1 MAANQGAPKTLKSP
15 RWFSQGARAGCDT
28 KYCCTPEGLLPCC
41 GSIDPGTLPR
51 ASRNS
56 RTSAIRI
63 EVSWRH
69 AHFSQPTNP
78 NAPPA
83 GDAGPGRGGSS
94 GPAAG
99 SNGSV
104 SGARTSVIGSPALSG
119 DLRQDRGQL
128 RVGRG
133 LEDGARDMPG
143 RVDHERGR
151 GPGERH
157 HGAEIEGDH
166 LAGVAHARGRD
177 AEVPDKGLGAGLRVT
192 LVHAEEGHAG
202 RLIVPSH
209 RGERRGLR
217 AARGAPRSQEVE

>member
-15 RWFSQGARAGCDT
+15 RWFSQGARAGCDA
-28 KYCCTPEGLLPCC
+28 KYCCTPDGLLPCC

-51 ASRNS
+51 ASKKR

-63 EVSWRH
+63 DVSWRQ
-69 AHFSQPTNP
+69 AHFSQSASP

-83 GDAGPGRGGSS
+83 GDAGPGRDGSS
-94 GPAAG
+94 GSAAG

-133 LEDGARDMPG
+133 LEDGAPAMPG
-143 RVDHERGR
+143 PVPQEPGR
-151 GPGERH
+151 GPGE
-157 HGAEIEGDH
+157 
-166 LAGVAHARGRD
+166 
-177 AEVPDKGLGAGLRVT
+177 P
-192 LVHAEEGHAG
+192 
-202 RLIVPSH
+202 
-209 RGERRGLR
+209 
-217 AARGAPRSQEVE
+217 